1 MFVIVEEDITSHQ
14 SANSSHPNVRI
25 AKKWDILRKCA
36 SSSMVQSQHIIL
48 KRNQL
53 LHPKLKRTL
62 ILIPCLFT
70 MTRGNVIT
78 EDVLINAHPIKMEV
92 DTGAALSLVSS
103 ETYHNIAQTNE
114 IELLQEATVKL
125 RTYMGEC
132 INIIFQ
138 CCMENLLR
146 ILLYT

>member
-1 MFVIVEEDITSHQ
+1 
-14 SANSSHPNVRI
+14 
-25 AKKWDILRKCA
+25 
-36 SSSMVQSQHIIL
+36 
-48 KRNQL
+48 
-53 LHPKLKRTL
+53 
-62 ILIPCLFT
+62 
-70 MTRGNVIT
+70 
-78 EDVLINAHPIKMEV
+78 MEV

-125 RTYMGEC
+125 RTYMSEC

>member
-1 MFVIVEEDITSHQ
+1 MEDITSHQ

-25 AKKWDILRKCA
+25 AKKWEFKHGSKSTHYFEEESTTLPEAEKNTA
-36 SSSMVQSQHIIL
+36 SYSL
-48 KRNQL
+48 
-53 LHPKLKRTL
+53 
-62 ILIPCLFT
+62 LFT

-78 EDVLINAHPIKMEV
+78 EDVLINAHPIKI
-92 DTGAALSLVSS
+92 GAALSIVSS

-125 RTYMGEC
+125 RTYMGER